1 MRIDTQSKLASE
13 FLLMARVHSIADD
26 GTLTVCDETG
36 SRQEIPCDVLH
47 TTGTGGPAL
56 ALGDLVLCWLPSTRA
71 QRGVVLGRVGPMQPP
86 QDPVLPGFDPPD
98 QLVIEAR
105 SNLTLRCGEGSI
117 TIRADGK
124 ILIKGKDLVSHAQ
137 RMNRIKGGSVSIN

>member
-1 MRIDTQSKLASE
+1 MKIGTESKPA
-13 FLLMARVHSIADD
+13 LLMTRVHSITDD
-26 GTLTVCDETG
+26 GTVTVCDETG
-36 SRQEIPCDVLH
+36 SRRKIPCDVLH
-47 TTGTGGPAL
+47 ATATGGPGL
-56 ALGDLVLCWLPSTRA
+56 ALGDLVLCWRPSARA
-71 QRGVVLGRVGPMQPP
+71 QRGVVLGRIGPMQPKS
-86 QDPVLPGFDPPD
+86 QDPALPNLDPPD

-117 TIRADGK
+117 TIRDDGK